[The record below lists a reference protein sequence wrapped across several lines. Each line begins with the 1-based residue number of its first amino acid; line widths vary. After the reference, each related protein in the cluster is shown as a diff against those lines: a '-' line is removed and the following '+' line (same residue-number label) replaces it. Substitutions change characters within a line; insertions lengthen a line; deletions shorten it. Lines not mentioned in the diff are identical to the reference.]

1 MFEKKLFN
9 VAYQKFID
17 GNHEEAIKILI
28 DLSKK
33 GNRYISS
40 RANFCLALIYKNYF
54 DDKNKYNDYL
64 LLSFNN
70 NYPLAI
76 DMIVLDAYENK
87 SEDFADTC
95 YIHRNEG
102 TIITKSMYAILKT
115 GAFTSSKYE
124 NLEEGYDL
132 ILSNLSKIKNY
143 FNCNDLEILEYK
155 LYGQADNVYQDIYAK
170 MNYTAMLTL
179 ILVNNFRFR
188 NDFLYFYNE
197 IIKTP
202 LNNKMIYVSCYCT
215 YFKVMARNIM
225 SLSNSNKMNQILDE
239 IISLIKENQEI
250 EPAYETILQSL
261 NEDIDYYNN
270 HDYKTSTFKYVD
282 APLEPSI
289 HDLGENIINHLNE
302 LEQKEKRE
310 RTFYYQGQEVMADHM
325 GNLTLKDG
333 TKEIHLKV
341 DKHKVYY
348 NDNEIGYFNDEGQFR
363 SK

>member
-1 MFEKKLFN
+1 
-9 VAYQKFID
+9 
-17 GNHEEAIKILI
+17 
-28 DLSKK
+28 
-33 GNRYISS
+33 
-40 RANFCLALIYKNYF
+40 
-54 DDKNKYNDYL
+54 
-64 LLSFNN
+64 
-70 NYPLAI
+70 
-76 DMIVLDAYENK
+76 
-87 SEDFADTC
+87 
-95 YIHRNEG
+95 
-102 TIITKSMYAILKT
+102 
-115 GAFTSSKYE
+115 
-124 NLEEGYDL
+124 
-132 ILSNLSKIKNY
+132 
-143 FNCNDLEILEYK
+143 
-155 LYGQADNVYQDIYAK
+155 
-170 MNYTAMLTL
+170 MLTL

-202 LNNKMIYVSCYCT
+202 LNNKMI
-215 YFKVMARNIM
+215 
-225 SLSNSNKMNQILDE
+225 QILDD

-282 APLEPSI
+282 ASLEPSI

-333 TKEIHLKV
+333 TKEINLKV

-348 NDNEIGYFNDEGQFR
+348 NDNEIGYLNDEGQFR
-363 SK
+363 RK